1 MAVSLQ
7 GIDSARPL
15 WEVIQAHNLRDYN
28 KGCDGCRTPSASEER
43 SMAWQA
49 VCRGA
54 NGVVCCSWGGRNA
67 CVDAVGRGGAE
78 PRTHACLRSMRTDT
92 AHVTSARTLAL
103 LSASKL
109 ASALGHAPRFPLRV
123 LDGSL
128 RAI

>member
-1 MAVSLQ
+1 MPLLARARKPRQVGQEVAVSLQ

-54 NGVVCCSWGGRNA
+54 NGVVCCPWGAATHAWTLWGGAGRSPARMRA
-67 CVDAVGRGGAE
+67 CV
-78 PRTHACLRSMRTDT
+78 ACAWIRHT
-92 AHVTSARTLAL
+92 
-103 LSASKL
+103 
-109 ASALGHAPRFPLRV
+109 
-123 LDGSL
+123 
-128 RAI
+128 